1 MFFKKIKPGTI
12 VRLRRNSKIMGTVV
26 KIGKFGKN
34 EIYPGQP
41 KYSVLW
47 FGRNEIN
54 HDFDGYEIQV
64 VSRSNTADL

>member
-1 MFFKKIKPGTI
+1 MRDIKVGAV

-26 KIGKFGKN
+26 KIGKN
-34 EIYPGQP
+34 EAYSGQP

-47 FGRNEIN
+47 FGHNKIN
-54 HDFDGYEIQV
+54 HDFEKYEIQV